1 MARGLERPFRKLNNK
16 TATLNKVSQPHL
28 SIGTVVKSF
37 YASEAS
43 DLEIKVNTFYAS
55 EASDPRIMRA
65 KRALLE
71 RSERFASEASDL
83 EMEKTTRNPY
93 FYVKNSY
100 LHVLRA
106 Q

>member
-1 MARGLERPFRKLNNK
+1 MLRL
-16 TATLNKVSQPHL
+16 
-28 SIGTVVKSF
+28 VVKSF

-83 EMEKTTRNPY
+83 EMEKKQPSQN
-93 FYVKNSY
+93 
-100 LHVLRA
+100 LRKR
-106 Q
+106 